1 MPQTGLP
8 CSCAALL
15 CANEVDSR
23 LHYVCTHLRPA
34 RLPALQSFMLRAA
47 CYVLQYKFVVDGEW
61 QCASDQPAVS
71 DDRGNVN
78 NVLEVQEYVPE
89 NLEGLSGFSAPASP
103 PHR

>member
-1 MPQTGLP
+1 MPQTGFP
-8 CSCAALL
+8 YSCAALL
-15 CANEVDSR
+15 CVKPPGSSCIR
-23 LHYVCTHLRPA
+23 YPPQTA
-34 RLPALQSFMLRAA
+34 RLPALQSSTLTAP

>member
-1 MPQTGLP
+1 MPWTGP
-8 CSCAALL
+8 PYSCAALL
-15 CANEVDSR
+15 CVKAPGSTLYHTCHPPHTSQTACV
-23 LHYVCTHLRPA
+23 A
-34 RLPALQSFMLRAA
+34 SFMLMAP